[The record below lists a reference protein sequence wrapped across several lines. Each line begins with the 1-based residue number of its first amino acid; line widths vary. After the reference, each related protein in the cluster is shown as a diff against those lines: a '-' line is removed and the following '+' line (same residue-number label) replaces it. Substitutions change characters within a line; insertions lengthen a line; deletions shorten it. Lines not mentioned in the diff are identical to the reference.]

1 MPSVKGVAKTWS
13 KLYPQFAAYLAGANY
28 SKSIPNVPGI
38 ATVLGDFNQQLQAL
52 PTTDAKTILDRINR
66 ELQAIL
72 QRISNASGIDI
83 LPAARVA
90 ARRATARTR
99 GGLLNRVR
107 ETGCRDPGI
116 RGHQAAAGW
125 LFLAPAIVL
134 LGLFLVA
141 ADRDGALGQLLR
153 LERQRRPVRPA
164 RPLRRPR
171 ELPAPA
177 HAPGLD
183 QSNFGTSLRNNFYYV
198 LLVVPIQTAVALFLA
213 VLVNRGIKAVGSFR
227 TAFYFPSVT
236 SSVAITILFLF
247 LFSPTGVINE
257 LLSYVGVTGPSW
269 LYDPRGLFHVI
280 LAQFGVDQ
288 PPASLANGMFL
299 GVSYWDWL
307 SGPSIAMCVFIVM
320 AVFTTSGTFML
331 LFLAALQSIDD
342 SVNEA
347 AALDGA
353 TEWRKFRYITVP
365 MIRPMIFTVVTLGLI
380 GTWQIFDQIYVGT
393 KGSPSN
399 TTLTPAFL
407 SFNTSFN
414 GNEWGVGAAIAFILF
429 AIIVFFTIVTRLVT
443 RNPDRV
449 PRRRRFGPTQPL
461 GFPDA
466 SRIASAGRERGGAHR
481 NDAHAEDA
489 SAVRRRREPGSRTAS
504 SSRSRSSS
512 SSPS

>member
-1 MPSVKGVAKTWS
+1 M
-13 KLYPQFAAYLAGANY
+13 L
-28 SKSIPNVPGI
+28 
-38 ATVLGDFNQQLQAL
+38 
-52 PTTDAKTILDRINR
+52 NR
-66 ELQAIL
+66 F
-72 QRISNASGIDI
+72 
-83 LPAARVA
+83 
-90 ARRATARTR
+90 ARR
-99 GGLLNRVR
+99 
-107 ETGCRDPGI
+107 RDPGI

-125 LFLAPAIVL
+125 LFLAPAIVI
-134 LGLFLVA
+134 LGLFLVLPIA
-141 ADRDGALGQLLR
+141 MALWVSFSDWNGNGSPFGPHAHFVGLENYRHLLT
-153 LERQRRPVRPA
+153 Q
-164 RPLRRPR
+164 
-171 ELPAPA
+171 
-177 HAPGLD
+177 PGLD
-183 QSNFGTSLRNNFYYV
+183 QSNFGTSLRNNVYYV
-198 LLVVPIQTAVALFLA
+198 LLVVPIQTAVSLFLA
-213 VLVNRGIKAVGSFR
+213 VLVNRGIKAVGFFR

-269 LYDPRGLFHVI
+269 FYDPRGLFHVI
-280 LAQFGVDQ
+280 LEQFGVNQ

-429 AIIVFFTIVTRLVT
+429 AIIVFFTVVTRLVT
-443 RNPDRV
+443 RDPDRV

-461 GFPDA
+461 GSADA
-466 SRIASAGRERGGAHR
+466 SRIASG
-481 NDAHAEDA
+481 
-489 SAVRRRREPGSRTAS
+489 EPGSAR
-504 SSRSRSSS
+504 
-512 SSPS
+512 